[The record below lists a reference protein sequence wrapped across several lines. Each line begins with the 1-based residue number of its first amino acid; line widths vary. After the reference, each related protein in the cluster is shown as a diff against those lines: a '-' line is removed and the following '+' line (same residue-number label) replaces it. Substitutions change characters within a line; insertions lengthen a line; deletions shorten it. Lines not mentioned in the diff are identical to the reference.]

1 MVWGSMQAGA
11 GDLCALCGEQLYILE
26 RLCADGRFFHRNC
39 FRCRTCEATLRPGD
53 YGQHPGDG
61 KQAWPCL
68 GAWNLKLERNWGPGW
83 WQQAQN
89 GIFLP

>member
-1 MVWGSMQAGA
+1 MVWGLVQAGA

-39 FRCRTCEATLRPGD
+39 FRCRTCEATLRPGG

-61 KQAWPCL
+61 KWVWP
-68 GAWNLKLERNWGPGW
+68 WN
-83 WQQAQN
+83 
-89 GIFLP
+89 